1 MKRLSLFI
9 VFLYILVSSCTKD
22 ITELNTDTKVASS
35 VPSLT
40 LFTRGEKSLVDYYTS
55 TSVSIAPFRVL
66 SQEWT
71 ENTYVYEAQYNFS
84 AYNANAGWWN
94 RLYSSTA
101 TSAGVF
107 ASAGVL
113 SNLQAAKSK
122 FSSDVLDPVTAHN
135 DVIIADLLEIYTFN
149 LLVNT
154 YGNIPYKEAL
164 NPLIPFPK
172 YDDAKTVYTDLLY
185 RLDTCIAGLNT
196 SGSSLGSA
204 DQIYSGNVSSW
215 LKFAATL
222 KLKMAMMLTDVDAAT
237 ASKKVLEAINIGVF
251 ASNSDNAL
259 MAYSA
264 SSSGNSNPVW
274 QALVY
279 SGRHDFLPT
288 NILVDTMVSLAD
300 PRVPLYFTKDPNN
313 SYSGGVPGAGNGTG
327 IYSDFS
333 DLIQGQTYPGL
344 ILDYVST
351 EFLLAEAVERGI
363 AVGGSAQSHY
373 NNAITASILFYG
385 GTAAAASTYLAQTA
399 VNYTTATGTWQQKL
413 GLQKWIANYNN
424 NWDSWTDIR
433 RLGYP
438 NLDEINPPIGA
449 KGKLPLRFTYPSNES
464 GSNSTNWA
472 AAVAALPGGK
482 DVVSAKLFWMP

>member
-1 MKRLSLFI
+1 MKKISI
-9 VFLYILVSSCTKD
+9 ILVILYMMTSSCTKN
-22 ITELNTDTKVASS
+22 ITDLNTNTKAPLN
-35 VPSLT
+35 VPSYT
-40 LFTRGEKSLVDYYTS
+40 LFTMGQKSLVDYVTS
-55 TSVSIAPFRVL
+55 TSVGTAPFRVL

-94 RLYSSTA
+94 HLYTSTA
-101 TSAGVF
+101 TNF
-107 ASAGVL
+107 PGVL

-122 FSSDVLDPVTAHN
+122 FSSDVSDPVAARN
-135 DVIIADLLEIYTFN
+135 DAIIADLLEVYTYN

-154 YGNIPYKEAL
+154 YGNIPYTQAL
-164 NPLIPFPK
+164 NPSIPFPK
-172 YDDAKTVYTDLLY
+172 YDDAKTVYTDLLM

-196 SGSSLGSA
+196 TGSSLGAA
-204 DQIYSGNVSSW
+204 DQIYQGSVSSW
-215 LKFAATL
+215 VKFAATL
-222 KLKMAMMLTDVDAAT
+222 KLKMAIMLADVDAAT
-237 ASKKVLEAINIGVF
+237 ASKKTLEAVNTGVF
-251 ASNSDNAL
+251 ASNSDNAS
-259 MAYSA
+259 MTYDASA
-264 SSSGNSNPVW
+264 SSNSNPIW
-274 QALVY
+274 QALVF

-288 NILVDTMVSLAD
+288 NLLVDTMVSLSD

-313 SYSGGVPGAGNGTG
+313 IYSGGVPGGGNGYG
-327 IYSDFS
+327 LFSDFS
-333 DLIQGQTYPGL
+333 TLIQGQTYPGIL
-344 ILDYVST
+344 LDYAQT

-363 AVGGSAQSHY
+363 AVGGTAQSHY

-385 GTAAAASTYLAQTA
+385 GSATDAATYLAQPS
-399 VNYTTATGTWQQKL
+399 VNYTTVTGTWRQKL

-438 NLDEINPPIGA
+438 NLDVINPPIGA

-464 GSNSTNWA
+464 GSNATNWA
-472 AAVAALPGGK
+472 AAVAALPGGA